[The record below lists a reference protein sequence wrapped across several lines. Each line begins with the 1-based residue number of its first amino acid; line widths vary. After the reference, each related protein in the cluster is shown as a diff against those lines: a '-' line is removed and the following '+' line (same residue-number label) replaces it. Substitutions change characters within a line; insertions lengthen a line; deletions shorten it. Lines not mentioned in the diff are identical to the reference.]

1 MVKEAW
7 TSSKIV
13 AGKAADLSKR
23 MMVEMLQDLNM
34 ETPKVPDMEEEI
46 DLQERIAQLEAV
58 VAEAGELIRNRM
70 SKMKEKEETVAA
82 EAAGAMM
89 MLELELVVEVA
100 ITGEE
105 VMTRICLLHNLTEEV
120 VDAVVVEEIEVQ

>member
-120 VDAVVVEEIEVQ
+120 EDAVVVEEIEVQ